1 MNLARLFIDRPIG
14 ICLLAVAL
22 LVGGLLTW
30 RLMPVAPLPEVD
42 FPVIVVTANLPGA
55 SPESMATTVATP
67 LERALGS
74 ISGVVAITSSSNQ
87 GSTQVMLQLELGR
100 NIDEAARE
108 VQAAINSVRGELP
121 SGMPDNPQYVKI
133 NPSQAPIMALALSS
147 PNLAPSDLYDAASTV
162 LAQKIAQI
170 SGVGEVSVTGAAL
183 PAVRV
188 QLDPGALLHSGI
200 ALDEVRNAIGQ
211 SDSLYPLGYIEDDEH
226 RWRLRISDSLRT
238 AEQYRDLIIR
248 HQEGAVVRLGDVATV
263 TDSVE
268 NRYTSGFHNHNP
280 AVIVMINRQSGANI
294 VRTIDAIRDQLP
306 QLQLLMPADSDLS
319 VVMDRSPVIRATLN
333 EAQFTL
339 VLASILVVLV
349 VWLFLGR
356 ARTAL
361 IPSVALPVSLIGSF
375 VVMYFYGFSLNNLSL
390 MALIVAAG
398 LVVDDA
404 IVVLENVQRH
414 IENGLSPYKA
424 AIKGAGE
431 VGFTL
436 LAMNVA
442 LVVVFVSILFMGG
455 VVERLFREFSITLAA
470 AMLISLLLSLTL
482 TPSLCALWLKSNADQ
497 APSRI
502 ARYSES
508 MFASL
513 QDGYGKTLDWS
524 LRYGVLVLLILV
536 AVIVSSAYLY
546 ITLPK
551 ETLPQ
556 QDTGQ
561 IRGFVRGDNGFS
573 FHVMQ
578 PKIDA
583 YREYILQDPA
593 VAHLTG
599 TSGGSGGLTNAALS
613 INLKPLAER
622 GVSAQEVVERLR
634 AGTPAIPGAMMM
646 LFVDQDLQLS
656 SPFRQNEHEV
666 VLRSDSLSDLR
677 VWAERVS
684 HAMQDMPELADVDTV
699 SGEGTRQI
707 VLDIDREAARR
718 HGVDMAMVASLLNNS
733 FSQRQVA
740 TLYDELN
747 QYRVVMELEPRY
759 TEEPEV
765 LGQLEVLTADGSRV
779 PLSTFASWGYGM
791 ADDRVR
797 HDGQFAS
804 QGIGYA
810 LAPGVTT
817 YEADQAID
825 RMLAEV
831 MLPSSVHT
839 VPASAGRPDF
849 SVDLNQPWLLL
860 WVILAVYLVLGVLYE
875 STVHPLTI
883 LSTLPSAGIGALLA
897 LKLSGIYF
905 SLIALLGLFLLI
917 GIVMK
922 NAIMMID
929 FALEAQRRD
938 GVAPRE
944 AIYRA
949 ALLRLRPILMTNLA
963 GLFGALPLVLGFGDG
978 AEMRRPLG
986 IAIIGG
992 LAVSQLLT
1000 LYTTPVIYL
1009 YLERLRQRVLRK
1021 PETSVEARSLS

>member
-1 MNLARLFIDRPIG
+1 
-14 ICLLAVAL
+14 
-22 LVGGLLTW
+22 
-30 RLMPVAPLPEVD
+30 
-42 FPVIVVTANLPGA
+42 
-55 SPESMATTVATP
+55 
-67 LERALGS
+67 
-74 ISGVVAITSSSNQ
+74 
-87 GSTQVMLQLELGR
+87 
-100 NIDEAARE
+100 
-108 VQAAINSVRGELP
+108 
-121 SGMPDNPQYVKI
+121 
-133 NPSQAPIMALALSS
+133 
-147 PNLAPSDLYDAASTV
+147 
-162 LAQKIAQI
+162 
-170 SGVGEVSVTGAAL
+170 
-183 PAVRV
+183 
-188 QLDPGALLHSGI
+188 
-200 ALDEVRNAIGQ
+200 
-211 SDSLYPLGYIEDDEH
+211 
-226 RWRLRISDSLRT
+226 
-238 AEQYRDLIIR
+238 
-248 HQEGAVVRLGDVATV
+248 
-263 TDSVE
+263 
-268 NRYTSGFHNHNP
+268 
-280 AVIVMINRQSGANI
+280 
-294 VRTIDAIRDQLP
+294 
-306 QLQLLMPADSDLS
+306 MPADSDLS

-339 VLASILVVLV
+339 ILASILVVLV

-361 IPSVALPVSLIGSF
+361 IPSVALPVSLVGSF